1 MIHDDDD
8 DGDGDY
14 YSNYYSVMIII
25 LIMIIMMK
33 MMILR
38 VMMMH
43 DSNDVS
49 MSIHV
54 WHHIEIHKHLVAHD
68 EGLVEEEEQQLVEV
82 ISPRILVDQVPREL
96 SHSAVEQGR

>member
-1 MIHDDDD
+1 MMMMMMAWRLLQQLLQCDDYYFDNDNNDADDDTE
-8 DGDGDY
+8 
-14 YSNYYSVMIII
+14 M
-25 LIMIIMMK
+25 
-33 MMILR
+33 
-38 VMMMH
+38 MMMH